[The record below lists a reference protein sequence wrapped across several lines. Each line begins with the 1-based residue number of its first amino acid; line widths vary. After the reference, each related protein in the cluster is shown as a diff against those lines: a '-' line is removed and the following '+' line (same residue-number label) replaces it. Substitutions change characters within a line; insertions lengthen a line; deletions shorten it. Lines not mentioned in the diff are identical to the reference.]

1 MIERITK
8 NEDRFDK
15 ILESVK
21 ELELAL
27 YNFKNIKKDL
37 SQLTR
42 YYESKNWIKDKEALE
57 NNKIPRVKAG
67 VLSEDG
73 VWNMLSDI
81 DSIISDMKKIIKSQ
95 EKNN

>member
-81 DSIISDMKKIIKSQ
+81 DSIISDMKKIIKSH
-95 EKNN
+95 EKDN

>member
-81 DSIISDMKKIIKSQ
+81 DSIISDMKKIIKSH

>member
-81 DSIISDMKKIIKSQ
+81 DSIISDMKKIIKSH
-95 EKNN
+95 ERNN